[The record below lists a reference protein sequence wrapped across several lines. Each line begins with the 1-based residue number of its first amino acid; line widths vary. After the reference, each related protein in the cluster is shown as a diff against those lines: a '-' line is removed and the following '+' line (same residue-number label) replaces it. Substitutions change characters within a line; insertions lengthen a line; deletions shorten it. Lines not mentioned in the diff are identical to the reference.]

1 MSNNS
6 YHTNYTNYTNT
17 PITNTG
23 SGGSGAVSYNT
34 MNGLLPNP
42 VPAINMT
49 DFGNF
54 HCSILNFKLFKAQNG
69 FIVEVGTDISYVDM
83 ANGMRVPKK
92 DLYIID
98 DIQNM
103 GEIITQ
109 ILSLHLLA
117 KE

>member
-6 YHTNYTNYTNT
+6 YHTNYMNT
-17 PITNTG
+17 PVTNTG

-49 DFGNF
+49 NLGNF
-54 HCSILNFKLFKAQNG
+54 HTSTLEFKLFKAQNG
-69 FIVEVGTDISYVDM
+69 FILEVGNEITYSDM
-83 ANGMRVPKK
+83 ANGTRVPKK
-92 DLYIID
+92 DLYIIE
-98 DIQNM
+98 DIENM
-103 GEIITQ
+103 GERITQ

>member
-1 MSNNS
+1 MSNNTCHNS
-6 YHTNYTNYTNT
+6 YTNT
-17 PITNTG
+17 SITSNGT
-23 SGGSGAVSYNT
+23 GGSGAVSYNT
-34 MNGLLPNP
+34 TNGLLPNP
-42 VPAINMT
+42 VPAINMS

-54 HCSILNFKLFKAQNG
+54 HSSVLNFKLFKAQNG
-69 FIVEVGTDISYVDM
+69 FILEVGNDPTFVDM
-83 ANGMRVPKK
+83 ASGMRTPKK

-103 GEIITQ
+103 GERITQ